1 MGASQGDHLASMK
14 RSAAI
19 HTGPF
24 THLDHLVPV
33 CLTFDLPLLV
43 TDERAYA
50 IGKEFY
56 PQILFQLMDP
66 AELSLEY
73 MARSFD
79 IIYTCGKFWALELRP
94 LLELFHSKQM
104 RFVFCP
110 HGNSDKEA
118 LLQKHHRPI
127 SQDSA
132 LVYGPQM
139 EALMARSAE
148 QLITIGN
155 LRQKYYAQE
164 KAHFDRLFKEKIP
177 LNPSKKTILYAPT
190 WETKATGSSFISS
203 ASAVIDQLNG
213 EYNLLVKPHPLLEE
227 THPAHYY
234 RMEGKCAALADVH
247 FIDAFPAIYPILE
260 HTDIYLGEHSSVGY
274 DFLFYN
280 RPMFFLSEKEGT
292 LQRCGESVKPEEL
305 KQKIKSDQRGL
316 FGIREEIYKQAFGK
330 SPTLTS
336 RTS

>member
-1 MGASQGDHLASMK
+1 MN
-14 RSAAI
+14 RNAAI

-33 CLTFDLPLLV
+33 CLKFDLPLIV
-43 TDERAYA
+43 IDDRAYA

-56 PQILFQLMDP
+56 PQVQLQLMDP
-66 AELSLEY
+66 ADLSLDFL
-73 MARSFD
+73 ASSFD
-79 IIYTCGKFWALELRP
+79 TIYTCGKFWALELRP
-94 LLELFHSKQM
+94 LLELFQSKQM

-118 LLQKHHRPI
+118 LLKEHYTPI

-139 EALMARSAE
+139 EALMKGSAE
-148 QLITIGN
+148 KLIPIGN
-155 LRQKYYAQE
+155 LRQALYSRE
-164 KAHFDRLFKEKIP
+164 KAHFDRLFSEKIQ

-190 WETKATGSSFISS
+190 WETKATGSSFFSS
-203 ASAVIDQLNG
+203 ASSVIDQLHG
-213 EYNLLVKPHPLLEE
+213 EYNLLIKPHPLLEE
-227 THPAHYY
+227 SHPAHYY
-234 RMEGKCAALADVH
+234 RMEGKCASLPDVH

-260 HTDIYLGEHSSVGY
+260 QTDVYLGDHSSVGY

-280 RPMFFLSEKEGT
+280 RPMFFFSDKEGG
-292 LQRCGESVKPEEL
+292 LQSCGELVKPEEL
-305 KQKIKSDQRGL
+305 KQKIRSDQRE
-316 FGIREEIYKQAFGK
+316 FMGIREKIYQQAFGK
-330 SPTLTS
+330 SPTFTS